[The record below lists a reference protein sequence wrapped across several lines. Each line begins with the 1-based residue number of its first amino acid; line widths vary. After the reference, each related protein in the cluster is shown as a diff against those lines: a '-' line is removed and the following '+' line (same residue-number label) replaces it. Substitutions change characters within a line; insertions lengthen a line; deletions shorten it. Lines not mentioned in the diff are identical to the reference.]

1 MILDTKSKKKILNQP
16 LIGITGKLAI
26 CKINPV
32 EVHQTRFQLKPCSNL
47 KKKYRKIDKVIYNAK
62 ILRYM

>member
-26 CKINPV
+26 CKTNPD
-32 EVHQTRFQLKPCSNL
+32 EVHQTRFQLETL
-47 KKKYRKIDKVIYNAK
+47 
-62 ILRYM
+62 LEF

>member
-26 CKINPV
+26 CKTNPD
-32 EVHQTRFQLKPCSNL
+32 EVHQTRLQLKPCSN
-47 KKKYRKIDKVIYNAK
+47 
-62 ILRYM
+62 